1 MTTSFA
7 AAATQGF
14 EYDNNK
20 SAFRNL
26 LDQYE
31 VVIGNSLF
39 TSFGLDFLVTD
50 QHGGDVDTIQNVRKI
65 GADPEMQYKNKK
77 NEADYANRGEYNETV
92 YHTDSRYRSKNRECS
107 TAKKAGDLQD
117 AYTGKIIAPN
127 GSYDL
132 DHVISA
138 KEIHDDRGRVLAEL
152 EGKELAN
159 SPENMQPTNP
169 HTNRTKKAKSMDEFL
184 DKRGDEYSPA
194 EQRRM
199 KAADAKARSA
209 YEAKLARAYYLSPKF
224 AGDVAKA
231 AGNVG
236 LNMGLRQALGLL
248 LAELW
253 FSVKAEFHNLDSR
266 FNAGHSMKDY
276 FVAIRKAIKKWYSEV
291 KDKRKEL
298 FARFKDG
305 ALAGALA
312 SVTTTLIN
320 IFATTAKNTVKIIR
334 QVYAHVVDATKVLF
348 FNPDKLPLGERIKA
362 VMKILAVGASVV
374 AGTMVSEALA
384 EVTLV
389 PVLGEVVPTFCGA
402 LVSGILSCTL
412 LFFFDRSSIV
422 AKLVDFL
429 NRFTPFADSLCYF
442 KEQLAAYEKYAAEL
456 AKIDLALL
464 REETRRI
471 EVVAD
476 AIDGA
481 GDGDALYTVL
491 LTVYEEQGLRKPWG
505 DADPDEFF
513 SDRNNCLIFE

>member
-1 MTTSFA
+1 MKTSFA
-7 AAATQGF
+7 ATATHGF

-50 QHGGDVDTIQNVRKI
+50 QHGGDVDTINNVRKI
-65 GADPEMQYKNKK
+65 GIDPGMHYKNAA
-77 NEADYANRGEYNETV
+77 NAADYNNRGDYDSHS
-92 YHTDSRYRSKNRECS
+92 YHSDYRYISRNREVS
-107 TAKKAGDLQD
+107 TAKKLGLLRDQ
-117 AYTGKIIAPN
+117 YTGQKINPN
-127 GSYDL
+127 EKYDL

-138 KEIHDDRGRVLAEL
+138 KEIDGDRGRVLAGLRGED
-152 EGKELAN
+152 LAN
-159 SPENMQPTNP
+159 MPDNLQPTNP
-169 HTNRTKKAKSMDEFL
+169 HTNRTKKAMRMDEFL
-184 DKRGDEYSPA
+184 AKRGNEYSPA

-199 KAADAKARSA
+199 KEIDAEARFA
-209 YEAKLARAYYLSPKF
+209 YEFRVARAYYLSPKF

-266 FNAGHSMKDY
+266 FNAGHSVKDY
-276 FVAIRKAIKKWYSEV
+276 FVAIKKAIKRWYSEV
-291 KDKRKEL
+291 KNKRKEL

-320 IFATTAKNTVKIIR
+320 IFATTAKNAVKIIR
-334 QVYAHVVDATKVLF
+334 QVYVHVVDAAKVLF

-471 EVVAD
+471 EVIAD

-481 GDGDALYTVL
+481 GDGEALYTVL

-513 SDRNNCLIFE
+513 ADRNNCLVFE

>member
-7 AAATQGF
+7 TAATQGF

-26 LDQYE
+26 FDQYE
-31 VVIGNSLF
+31 IVICNSLF
-39 TSFGLDFLVTD
+39 TSFGLDFLITD
-50 QHGGDVDTIQNVRKI
+50 QHGGDVDTIHNVRKI
-65 GADPEMQYKNKK
+65 GTDPEMGYKNAA
-77 NEADYANRGEYNETV
+77 NAADYDNRGAYDCYS
-92 YHTDSRYRSKNRECS
+92 YHSDTRYKSRNREAS
-107 TAKKAGDLQD
+107 TARDLGILNDQ
-117 AYTGKIIAPN
+117 YTGKTIGPN
-127 GSYDL
+127 ESYDL
-132 DHVISA
+132 DHVISG
-138 KEIHDDRGRVLAEL
+138 KEIHGDRGRVLSRLRGED
-152 EGKELAN
+152 LAN
-159 SPENMQPTNP
+159 CRDNLQPTNR
-169 HTNRTKKAKSMDEFL
+169 HTNRTKKTMGMDEFL
-184 DKRGDEYSPA
+184 EKRGYEYTPA
-194 EQRRM
+194 EKQRM
-199 KAADAKARSA
+199 KQRDAEARAA
-209 YEAKLARAYYLSPKF
+209 YEKRIARAYYLSPKF
-224 AGDVAKA
+224 ASDVANA

-236 LNMGLRQALGLL
+236 LKMGLRQALGLL

-266 FNAGHSMKDY
+266 FNAGHSVKDY
-276 FVAIRKAIKKWYSEV
+276 FVAIRKAIKRWYSEV
-291 KDKRKEL
+291 KNKRKEL

-320 IFATTAKNTVKIIR
+320 IFATTAKNAVKIIR
-334 QVYAHVVDATKVLF
+334 QVYVHVVDAAKVLF

-513 SDRNNCLIFE
+513 SDRNNCLVFE